1 MTRRIAYFDCFSG
14 LAGDMT
20 LGALIDLGL
29 DPETLRAA
37 LRTLPVEGWTLETE
51 VRHKMGIRGVG
62 LHIEVGGES
71 EGPAQPHA
79 PAGHRHDHGHD
90 HHHDHGHDHDH
101 PHDHGHHH
109 GPTHHGHGHDDL
121 DPAHAHDHDHGGHRH
136 DHHYHYADIVRI
148 LKGGDLPAPVVE
160 RALSAFDTIA
170 VAEARVHGVDKE
182 AVHFHEV
189 GAVDSILD
197 IAGVAFGLWS
207 LGIDRVESA
216 PPPMGRGFVRCAHG
230 PMPLPAPA
238 TLQILQGV
246 PIAPCALERELVTP
260 TGAAFVA
267 AWAERVG
274 GFPEM
279 VVEGVGWGAG
289 NADFPDRPNLLRVV
303 IGRSEPE
310 EARCTVVESNLDD
323 CTPELAGH
331 LLERLFEAGALDAWF
346 APIHMKKNRPGF
358 TVGAIADTGRAA
370 AIEEVLLAE
379 STAIGLR
386 RFPVT
391 RLKLDRRHR
400 TVQTAFGP
408 VAVKIAHRG
417 ETVLNIA
424 PEFEACRRLA
434 RAAGVPLKV
443 VYQHAV
449 AAAVGPR

>member
-1 MTRRIAYFDCFSG
+1 MSRIVYFDCFSG

-20 LGALIDLGL
+20 LGALVDLGL
-29 DPETLRAA
+29 DPDRLRAA
-37 LRTLPVEGWTLETE
+37 LSTLPVEGWTLHTE
-51 VRHKMGIRGVG
+51 ERLKMGIRGVG
-62 LHIEVGGES
+62 LHIEVGGET
-71 EGPAQPHA
+71 EGPAEPH
-79 PAGHRHDHGHD
+79 PQGE
-90 HHHDHGHDHDH
+90 HHDHGLDH
-101 PHDHGHHH
+101 PPTQHH

-121 DPAHAHDHDHGGHRH
+121 DPAHAHDHEPGGHHH
-136 DHHYHYADIVRI
+136 DHHFHYADIVRI
-148 LKGGDLPAPVVE
+148 LTGGDLPPPVVDK
-160 RALSAFDTIA
+160 ALAAFDAIA
-170 VAEARVHGVDKE
+170 VAEARVHGVDRD

-197 IAGVAFGLWS
+197 IAGVAFGLWA

-238 TLQILQGV
+238 TLEILKGV
-246 PIAPCALERELVTP
+246 PIAPCPLERELVTP
-260 TGAAFVA
+260 TGAAFIA

-289 NADFPDRPNLLRVV
+289 NADFPDRPNLLRIVL
-303 IGRSEPE
+303 GRTEPE
-310 EARCTVVESNLDD
+310 AARCTVIESNLDD
-323 CTPELAGH
+323 CTPELAGY

-346 APIHMKKNRPGF
+346 VPIHMKKSRPGF
-358 TVGAIADTGRAA
+358 TVGALADAGRAA
-370 AIEEVLLAE
+370 AVEEVLLAE

-400 TVQTAFGP
+400 TVQTPFGP
-408 VAVKIAHRG
+408 VTVKVAHRG
-417 ETVLNIA
+417 GEVLNVA
-424 PEFEACRRLA
+424 PEFEACRALA
-434 RAAGVPLKV
+434 RAAGVPLKL

-449 AAAVGPR
+449 AASLPAEGR